1 MSQEFLTAIL
11 ATTTANMKMNVI
23 FGVLLNEQELQVLV
37 LCPAQKWLHVWL
49 GNLHIPYT
57 VCVVCDRETLWG
69 LLYVTEKHFE
79 D

>member
-11 ATTTANMKMNVI
+11 AITTANMKMNVI
-23 FGVLLNEQELQVLV
+23 FGVSLNKQELQVLV

-57 VCVVCDRETLWG
+57 V
-69 LLYVTEKHFE
+69 LYVTEKHWGLIYTHL
-79 D
+79 